1 MTFAIPILRLT
12 GWLVLLTLVAGG
24 ESKPASNAS
33 KQQTVLADR
42 AAQKLAYIQRNGMKA
57 SPDQKPTVLTDDELN
72 AYFADGRVKLP
83 VGVKKVR
90 YQAQP
95 GTVTVNTQV
104 DFDEVRAG
112 QKSSNPLLGIFSG
125 VHDVEVVAHGTGN
138 GGIARVQVESA
149 AIDGV
154 TVPRFVLEMF
164 VDKVL
169 KPKYPKAAL
178 DTDFKMPARVD
189 TAALGEKKLTLT
201 QK

>member
-1 MTFAIPILRLT
+1 MTLATRTFSLM
-12 GWLVLLTLVAGG
+12 GCLVLLPWLAGG
-24 ESKPASNAS
+24 QSKPASNAG
-33 KQQTVLADR
+33 KQQAVLADR

-57 SPDQKPTVLTDDELN
+57 TPDQKPTVLTDDELN

-90 YQAQP
+90 YQTKP
-95 GTVTVNTQV
+95 GTLTVNTQV

-125 VHDVEVVAHGTGN
+125 VHDVEVVAQGAGS

-178 DTDFKMPARVD
+178 DSEFKMPARVD
-189 TAALGEKKLTLT
+189 MAELGEKKLTLT

>member
-1 MTFAIPILRLT
+1 MSLATRISRLM
-12 GWLVLLTLVAGG
+12 GCLVLLTWLAGG
-24 ESKPASNAS
+24 QSKPASNTS
-33 KQQTVLADR
+33 KQQAVLADR
-42 AAQKLAYIQRNGMKA
+42 ATQKLSYIQRNGMKA
-57 SPDQKPTVLTDDELN
+57 APDQKPTVLTDDELN

-90 YQAQP
+90 YQTGP

-112 QKSSNPLLGIFSG
+112 QKSSNPLLGIFNG
-125 VHDVEVVAHGTGN
+125 VHDVEVVAQGAGS

-154 TVPRFVLEMF
+154 TVPRFVLEIF

-178 DTDFKMPARVD
+178 DTEFKMPSRVD
-189 TAALGEKKLTLT
+189 MAELGEKKLTLT